1 MTRKDKNKIL
11 SELMKEVHK
20 ILGFERWYTAHEA
33 ATYLRV
39 NYRTLLNWIHNG
51 KIKYKMVGYEYRI
64 SQTELKKHL

>member
-1 MTRKDKNKIL
+1 MTKKDKNKIL

-20 ILGFERWYTAHEA
+20 ILGTETWYTAHEA
-33 ATYLRV
+33 AKHMRI
-39 NYRTLLNWIHNG
+39 NYRTLLNRLHNG

>member
-20 ILGFERWYTAHEA
+20 ILGIERWYTAHEA

-39 NYRTLLNWIHNG
+39 NYRTLLNWLHNG

-64 SQTELKKHL
+64 SYTELKRHL